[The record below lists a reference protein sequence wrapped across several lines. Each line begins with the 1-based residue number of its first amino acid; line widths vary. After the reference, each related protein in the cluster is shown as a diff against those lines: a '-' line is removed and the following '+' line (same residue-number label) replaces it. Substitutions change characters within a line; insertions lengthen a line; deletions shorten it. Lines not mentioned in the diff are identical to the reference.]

1 MMIDNF
7 NFVEWSDSMAYLTA
21 FLKNRTVQQLVLFTA
36 CQNLIWWLV
45 GSTASTGTPLAWT
58 VKLDLV
64 GYGGLVA
71 AGYFLILRHHFQSTI
86 GPILVVAAATLGLLA
101 APSEHLIQLFAIL
114 LCVFLVLTY
123 VPQLGL
129 QSVYGLIVFSCLA
142 ACGVPVILF
151 LLRNHYLSSQFLV
164 TLLPIAAS
172 YLALFENYYLLTD
185 HDWRLTLITPA
196 IFAVVTLSLRF
207 SGASVVAVLLVA
219 GHWWL
224 QRHLKWHY
232 QLVLTGIVQL
242 LVVYLILK

>member
-1 MMIDNF
+1 
-7 NFVEWSDSMAYLTA
+7 MAYLTA
-21 FLKNRTVQQLVLFTA
+21 FIKNRTVQQLVIFTA
-36 CQNLIWWLV
+36 CQNLLWWLV
-45 GSTASTGTPLAWT
+45 GSTASTGTPLAWN
-58 VKLDLV
+58 VKLCLV

-71 AGYFLILRHHFQSTI
+71 AGYFLILRHRFHSTI

-123 VPQLGL
+123 IPQLGL

-164 TLLPIAAS
+164 TLLPIIAS
-172 YLALFENYYLLTD
+172 YLALFENYYLLAD
-185 HDWRLTLITPA
+185 LDWRLTLITPA
-196 IFAVVTLSLRF
+196 IFALTTLLLAF
-207 SGASVVAVLLVA
+207 SWAGVLAILLVG

-224 QRHLKWHY
+224 QRHLKSHY
-232 QLVLTGIVQL
+232 QLVITGVVQV
-242 LVVYLILK
+242 LVGYLVLK